1 MSRTTVAWDD
11 VLEAD
16 DQPYEHPVE
25 RGWRAF
31 LRSWKWAVIL
41 AVACVLGLVA
51 IFTAVRPFASASV
64 SERVSD
70 ALGRTVSCQTAGVT
84 TVAGEQT
91 TVYRCGA
98 LTETGGGPTQCFTV
112 SGRDVKQLSGNRKLG
127 C

>member
-1 MSRTTVAWDD
+1 MSRTTVVWDG
-11 VLEAD
+11 VLEGDGEPLGAG
-16 DQPYEHPVE
+16 ESRWH
-25 RGWRAF
+25 RF
-31 LRSWKWAVIL
+31 LRSWKWGAMLVAASVVGLGAIL
-41 AVACVLGLVA
+41 A
-51 IFTAVRPFASASV
+51 THPFASPSV

-84 TVAGEQT
+84 LVAGEQT

-98 LTETGGGPTQCFTV
+98 ATATAGPKQCFTV